1 MVLIAALNRCLFVCE
16 CVCKPTTWGFLRDK
30 DRTDRQQLQKILK
43 VGCYFWNTHTRVNFL
58 KILNKRGKEFQFIKL
73 KGSHQLYMKVF
84 SRINFTHAPQELL
97 YIDDHFWGL
106 PVCLAAPVIG
116 SEDSE
121 MNESKHCVWSWRFN
135 TLATWCEEHSSEKTL
150 MLGKIEG
157 RRTRG
162 RQRMR
167 WLDGITESKD
177 MSLSKLWEIVEVREA
192 WCTVVYGV
200 AELDMT

>member
-1 MVLIAALNRCLFVCE
+1 MVLIAALNRYLFVCE

-43 VGCYFWNTHTRVNFL
+43 VGCYFWNTHTRVNFI

-97 YIDDHFWGL
+97 YIDNHFWGL
-106 PVCLAAPVIG
+106 PMCLAAPVIG

-121 MNESKHCVWSWRFN
+121 MNESKHCVWSRRFN
-135 TLATWCEEHSSEKTL
+135 TLATWCEEPTHWKRPWCWERLKAGGQGGNRGWDGWMASQSQRTWVWASS
-150 MLGKIEG
+150 G
-157 RRTRG
+157 R
-162 RQRMR
+162 
-167 WLDGITESKD
+167 
-177 MSLSKLWEIVEVREA
+177 
-192 WCTVVYGV
+192 
-200 AELDMT
+200 